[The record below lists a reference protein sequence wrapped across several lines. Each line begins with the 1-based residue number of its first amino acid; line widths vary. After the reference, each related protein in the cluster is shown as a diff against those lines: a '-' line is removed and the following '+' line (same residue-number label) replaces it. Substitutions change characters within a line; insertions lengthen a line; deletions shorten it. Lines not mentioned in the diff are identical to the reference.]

1 AGTASVSS
9 SRSRSASSTSRR
21 RPTTRARRCWPTR
34 STAPPARCSRRT
46 SRRRAAWVASTTGA
60 ATSTSRST
68 GRRSWRA
75 RPTTP
80 SWPRC
85 SRRSPRSSPRT
96 SRRSSTSCSPCRAR
110 RSTSAATTAPTRR
123 RSTPSCGPRARSTGS
138 SRRSPER
145 PAARRPLTPP
155 GGRASSSRLPA
166 GRPPGGRTGATEP
179 VPRWGCEDAPRP
191 SSPNEGSLM
200 TTPAL
205 EHDHEHA
212 TEPVATVA
220 TVTPEPEVPLAERSL
235 LPRVAAELFG
245 TFVLVTAIVVVA
257 AFGALGTQGSRALH
271 VALAGGLAL
280 AAMVASFGAV
290 SGAHL
295 NPAVSLGAAIAGRLS
310 WADLAP
316 YVVAQTLGGVAAG
329 GLLRAVVPAELPA
342 ATGATDARAFI
353 STTANGFGSHSP
365 IAKIGRA
372 HVTFSTAQVLLVE
385 LVVTGVLVAVVLAV
399 TRRPHPSAP
408 LAIGGALTV
417 AILVAAP
424 VSNAA

>member
-1 AGTASVSS
+1 
-9 SRSRSASSTSRR
+9 
-21 RPTTRARRCWPTR
+21 
-34 STAPPARCSRRT
+34 
-46 SRRRAAWVASTTGA
+46 
-60 ATSTSRST
+60 
-68 GRRSWRA
+68 
-75 RPTTP
+75 
-80 SWPRC
+80 
-85 SRRSPRSSPRT
+85 
-96 SRRSSTSCSPCRAR
+96 
-110 RSTSAATTAPTRR
+110 
-123 RSTPSCGPRARSTGS
+123 
-138 SRRSPER
+138 
-145 PAARRPLTPP
+145 
-155 GGRASSSRLPA
+155 
-166 GRPPGGRTGATEP
+166 
-179 VPRWGCEDAPRP
+179 
-191 SSPNEGSLM
+191 M

-257 AFGALGTQGSRALH
+257 AFGALGTQGSTALH

-365 IAKIGRA
+365 IATLSGGQ
-372 HVTFSTAQVLLVE
+372 VTFSTAQVLLVE

-424 VSNAA
+424 VSNAAVNPARATATAFFAEGWAMSQLWLFWLAPLAGAVIAGLVTMIVERSAVAYEDWDDDLDEDEELDETDEDGDLDETDELEETEETDRLDPADERLRADDATYDDEMDADAGRADGNEDHRTAAAPEYERDDHTDVEAVPGADARPDAPATAPVTPDAPAEATELVEDPGTGDGPGEAAADGDGRPQA